1 MGRMESAVMGQD
13 KSALSKKVNSTTNTF
28 LSFFLLRQ
36 NHKQDCEKNQG
47 DAEGD
52 VEREGF
58 MEDQRPD
65 DDGRQRLKN
74 AEDGGLGGTNCL
86 A

>member
-1 MGRMESAVMGQD
+1 MESAVMGQD
-13 KSALSKKVNSTTNTF
+13 KSALSKKVNSTINTF

-36 NHKQDCEKNQG
+36 NHKQDCEKNQR
-47 DAEGD
+47 DTEGD

-65 DDGRQRLKN
+65 DDGRQRLKY
-74 AEDGGLGGTNCL
+74 AEDGGLGGTDRL